1 MTITVLNK
9 GERMSILSIKNIS
22 KFYTLDG
29 KHQEQALKNINLQI
43 AKGKITAI
51 YGPSG
56 CGKTSLLNIISGLDR
71 QYEGVLEFKGESL
84 RDLSEIELTQFRKD
98 KIGFVF
104 QNFKL
109 IQNNTILENVS
120 IPLIYNGMSSKDRKA
135 KVLKGLEDVGLHQK
149 EDLLP
154 NKLSG
159 GQQQRVAIARAIINE
174 PKFIIADEP
183 TGALDSKTSKDIMDL
198 FVSLN
203 KEKGTTMIMVTHDR
217 EVANKADRIIH
228 ILDGRVKEEEVLTH
242 E

>member
-1 MTITVLNK
+1 MIRFVSIF
-9 GERMSILSIKNIS
+9 EMSIELKKINRHFKNGDETNHI
-22 KFYTLDG
+22 
-29 KHQEQALKNINLQI
+29 LKDIDIHIDEGEFI
-43 AKGKITAI
+43 AIM
-51 YGPSG
+51 GPSG
-56 CGKTSLLNIISGLDR
+56 SGKSTLINILGFIDR
-71 QYEGVLEFKGESL
+71 GYEGDYLFNGDNYKKASDNRLATIRNHTV
-84 RDLSEIELTQFRKD
+84 
-98 KIGFVF
+98 GFVF

>member
-1 MTITVLNK
+1 MIELKKINRHFKNGDETNHILK
-9 GERMSILSIKNIS
+9 DIDIHIDEGE
-22 KFYTLDG
+22 F
-29 KHQEQALKNINLQI
+29 I
-43 AKGKITAI
+43 AIM
-51 YGPSG
+51 GPSG
-56 CGKTSLLNIISGLDR
+56 SGKSTLINILGFIDR
-71 QYEGVLEFKGESL
+71 GYEGDYLFNGDNYKKASDNRLATKRNHTV
-84 RDLSEIELTQFRKD
+84 
-98 KIGFVF
+98 GFVF

>member
-1 MTITVLNK
+1 MIELKKINRHFKNGDETNHILK
-9 GERMSILSIKNIS
+9 DIDIHIDEGE
-22 KFYTLDG
+22 F
-29 KHQEQALKNINLQI
+29 I
-43 AKGKITAI
+43 AIM
-51 YGPSG
+51 GPSG
-56 CGKTSLLNIISGLDR
+56 SGKSTLINILGFIDR
-71 QYEGVLEFKGESL
+71 GYEGDYLFNGDNYKKASDNRL
-84 RDLSEIELTQFRKD
+84 ATIRNLTV
-98 KIGFVF
+98 GFVF

-228 ILDGRVKEEEVLTH
+228 ILDGCVKEEEVLTH

>member
-1 MTITVLNK
+1 MIKMKKINRHFKNGDETNHILK
-9 GERMSILSIKNIS
+9 DIDIHIDEGE
-22 KFYTLDG
+22 F
-29 KHQEQALKNINLQI
+29 I
-43 AKGKITAI
+43 AIM
-51 YGPSG
+51 GPSG
-56 CGKTSLLNIISGLDR
+56 SGKSTLINILGFIDR
-71 QYEGVLEFKGESL
+71 GYEGEYFFNGENYKKSSDNKL
-84 RDLSEIELTQFRKD
+84 ATIRNHTV
-98 KIGFVF
+98 GFVF

-120 IPLIYNGMSSKDRKA
+120 IPLIYNGMGSKERKD
-135 KVLKGLEDVGLHQK
+135 KVLKGLEDVGLHNK

-174 PKFIIADEP
+174 PKFVIADEP

-198 FVSLN
+198 FVTLN

-228 ILDGRVKEEEVLTH
+228 ILDGRVKEEEVLAH